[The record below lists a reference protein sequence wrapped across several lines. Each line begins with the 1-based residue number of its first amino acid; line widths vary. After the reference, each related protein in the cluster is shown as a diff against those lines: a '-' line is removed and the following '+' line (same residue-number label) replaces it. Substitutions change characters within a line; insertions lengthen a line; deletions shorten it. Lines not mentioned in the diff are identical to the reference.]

1 MRVTYRP
8 TFANFTEDYLAT
20 HYSAGIKTFRR
31 LAGGPILVALGA
43 LLIIFA
49 NARVASGW
57 LRVPLWLLAI
67 ILILFGLQYAFVP
80 LFNLFLVWLRRDQV
94 LGGEDATITLELKGS
109 QLIITTRGEKVKLPL
124 ERIKSVQ
131 HRSAG
136 TWILTDADQLVSLPR
151 EGLLSGD
158 HDAFVDRLD
167 ELLTPEEPE
176 E

>member
-1 MRVTYRP
+1 MRVSYHP
-8 TFANFTEDYLAT
+8 TFAHFAEDYLAT
-20 HYSAGIKTFRR
+20 HYSAGIQTFRR
-31 LAGGPILVALGA
+31 LAGGPILIALGA

-57 LRVPLWLLAI
+57 LRIPLWLLASL
-67 ILILFGLQYAFVP
+67 LILFGLLYALAP

-94 LGGEDATITLELKGS
+94 LGGEGAIVTLEIKGS
-109 QLIITTRGEKVKLPL
+109 QLIITERGEKAKLPL

-131 HRSAG
+131 HRSTG
-136 TWILTDADQLVSLPR
+136 TWILTDADQLISLPR

-167 ELLTPEEPE
+167 ELLAPDELEE
-176 E
+176 